1 MYIRKLKIESIN
13 QNRIIRDVTFKKNLN
28 LIVDDTPITFQ
39 TETGNSVGKTT
50 VLQLIDFCLGGKEEK
65 ITKDKESNQELK
77 HIKEFLLNNEI
88 LITLSL
94 SKQFSSNVDIQIR
107 RNFLKRNKKIM
118 EINGKNFIKDKE
130 FLKALEKLIIG
141 TRNEE
146 KPSLRHILAHNIRYT
161 DDRISNTLKMISSHT
176 TSSEYETLFLYM
188 FGFKVFDRT
197 PLIKKLKIEETFKK
211 KLLED
216 KDKTQLELQ
225 LGMIENNIEDL
236 EKRKKNLVIN
246 EHYEKDLEKINYYKY
261 NILKFSK
268 KISELELRKNLLEET
283 KEELESDISNLD
295 IKLLNNLYN
304 QATKYDLTQINK
316 KFEEIVK
323 YHNEMI
329 LEKIKFIVN
338 DIPSL
343 ENEINSLKNILEK
356 ESKLKKELEKKIK
369 YSNSLEDLEKII
381 SELNEEFRKKGEIE
395 KAITQIKNS
404 ENRIKII
411 NEELNG
417 VDRDIFTEE
426 FKEKLKKQLL
436 NFNEYFSKV
445 SKELYNEE
453 YGISYKIK
461 EDKKTK
467 KNIYEFESFNS
478 NVSSGKKQG
487 EIICFDLAYILFARK
502 NNIPH
507 VDFILNDKKELMS
520 DNQLIKVSMFA
531 ERHNIQ
537 LIFSILKDKLP
548 EQLNNKK
555 YIILELSQKNKLFKI
570 ENN

>member
-225 LGMIENNIEDL
+225 LGMIENNIE
-236 EKRKKNLVIN
+236 
-246 EHYEKDLEKINYYKY
+246 H
-261 NILKFSK
+261 
-268 KISELELRKNLLEET
+268 
-283 KEELESDISNLD
+283 
-295 IKLLNNLYN
+295 
-304 QATKYDLTQINK
+304 
-316 KFEEIVK
+316 
-323 YHNEMI
+323 
-329 LEKIKFIVN
+329 
-338 DIPSL
+338 
-343 ENEINSLKNILEK
+343 
-356 ESKLKKELEKKIK
+356 
-369 YSNSLEDLEKII
+369 
-381 SELNEEFRKKGEIE
+381 
-395 KAITQIKNS
+395 
-404 ENRIKII
+404 
-411 NEELNG
+411 
-417 VDRDIFTEE
+417 
-426 FKEKLKKQLL
+426 
-436 NFNEYFSKV
+436 
-445 SKELYNEE
+445 
-453 YGISYKIK
+453 
-461 EDKKTK
+461 
-467 KNIYEFESFNS
+467 
-478 NVSSGKKQG
+478 
-487 EIICFDLAYILFARK
+487 
-502 NNIPH
+502 
-507 VDFILNDKKELMS
+507 
-520 DNQLIKVSMFA
+520 
-531 ERHNIQ
+531 
-537 LIFSILKDKLP
+537 
-548 EQLNNKK
+548 
-555 YIILELSQKNKLFKI
+555 
-570 ENN
+570 